1 MENVMASPERRL
13 RDLQRSEV
21 FAADFPR
28 RRHLT
33 HAEWAGLSE
42 DEQLEARSP
51 QTAAIRRAK
60 DYRPLVDLITDIGK
74 ARQESAVPLL
84 AKLWSDCPLVP
95 ARIATGHALR
105 AIGNRKARAALLS
118 LIEDSDHLSV
128 FLAVRSIFDD
138 APASAF
144 DRFAPYFE
152 KRRVSEPGGRVIP
165 AEVLRTFGPVWRKQ
179 RGPEE
184 PHWTMAEPGWFAEDE
199 RWMDLCVRLR
209 RDDHLGRAARAV
221 LRLVDASRVRTRLSL
236 ARVQEGPRWERSR
249 STASGDLLA
258 RYRRGEHEAVWTELR
273 AHPAIDGDFRAE
285 ALAVA
290 TETMSRVARCAD
302 LIAERLAAKGWVAL
316 GGRLRWPPSAH
327 DQQIIDDIEQFT
339 AAPLP
344 PSLVAFWNVVG
355 GIDFVWNYNKA
366 EPAPDLGL
374 DLALVEL
381 DPLDVCPP
389 PHTSYLFK
397 EWKERRSEVDPD
409 LDDPFNLDLAP
420 DYLHKANFSG
430 GGPYGIELP
439 DLGADPI
446 FVNERH
452 GLPFVDYLRL
462 AFRWGGFPRLE
473 RHTEKTGVR
482 NFVAEMTRELEPF

>member
-1 MENVMASPERRL
+1 MENVMASPARRL
-13 RDLQRSEV
+13 QELQRSEV

-42 DEQLEARSP
+42 EERLEAQSP

-60 DYRPLVDLITDIGK
+60 DYRPLVDLISDIGK

-84 AKLWSDCPLVP
+84 AKLWSDCALVP

-105 AIGNRKARAALLS
+105 AIGNREARAALLS

-128 FLAVRSIFDD
+128 FLAVRSVFDED
-138 APASAF
+138 PASAF
-144 DRFAPYFE
+144 DRFAPYFD
-152 KRRVSEPGGRVIP
+152 KRRVGAPGGPVIP
-165 AEVLRTFGPVWRKQ
+165 VEVLRTFGPLWRKQ
-179 RGPEE
+179 RGPGE

-209 RDDHLGRAARAV
+209 HDGHLGRAARTV

-236 ARVQEGPRWERSR
+236 ARVQEGPRWVRSR

-273 AHPAIDGDFRAE
+273 THPAIDGDCRAE

-290 TETMSRVARCAD
+290 TETMTRVARCAD
-302 LIAERLAAKGWVAL
+302 LLAGRLAARGWVAL
-316 GGRLRWPPSAH
+316 TGSLRYPPSER
-327 DQQIIDDIEQFT
+327 DQQIITDIEQFSG
-339 AAPLP
+339 APLP
-344 PSLVAFWNVVG
+344 PSLVVFWTMVG
-355 GIDFVWNYNKA
+355 GIDFVWNYDRA

-374 DLALVEL
+374 GLALLEL
-381 DPLDVCPP
+381 DPLHVCPP
-389 PHTSYLFK
+389 AHTAYLPK

-409 LDDPFNLDLAP
+409 LDDPWNLDLAP
-420 DYLHKANFSG
+420 DYLHKANYSG

-439 DLGADPI
+439 YLGADPV
-446 FVNERH
+446 FVNESH

-473 RHTEKTGVR
+473 RHADKTGVR
-482 NFVAEMTRELEPF
+482 DFVAEMTRELEPF